1 MLITEGKYCN
11 VTLVLKGGGDMILKD
26 LIKSVNNDKVWEVLN
41 REYNHKEGAYEAY
54 KKVIEELKSLKP
66 KLSKPEVTL
75 VVAKV
80 KDGIE
85 PDKLIFDVFGIK
97 EGDEEH
103 YGLVMVPWEEWL
115 GLNVLT
121 KSVEKYGAAEVVAHA
136 LYEMTFFGYSAEAAS
151 KRVAEEKRILDEQEE
166 EIKGGKAQ
174 FIPFEEVM
182 AELGIVDKRT
192 PEEKEEQ
199 QKEFER
205 ITAENEKIYKE
216 LLGTKE

>member
-1 MLITEGKYCN
+1 
-11 VTLVLKGGGDMILKD
+11 
-26 LIKSVNNDKVWEVLN
+26 
-41 REYNHKEGAYEAY
+41 
-54 KKVIEELKSLKP
+54 
-66 KLSKPEVTL
+66 
-75 VVAKV
+75 
-80 KDGIE
+80 
-85 PDKLIFDVFGIK
+85 
-97 EGDEEH
+97 
-103 YGLVMVPWEEWL
+103 
-115 GLNVLT
+115 
-121 KSVEKYGAAEVVAHA
+121 
-136 LYEMTFFGYSAEAAS
+136 
-151 KRVAEEKRILDEQEE
+151 VAEEKRILDEQEE

>member
-1 MLITEGKYCN
+1 
-11 VTLVLKGGGDMILKD
+11 MILKD